1 LDNLFKIPPLHPKI
15 NFVYL
20 SKLKSKV
27 MTQFEENHPEQLK
40 LFLNKL
46 NELVDEFHPNIYLL
60 DGVFKGIQTI
70 EIAILDELNR
80 DK

>member
-1 LDNLFKIPPLHPKI
+1 
-15 NFVYL
+15 
-20 SKLKSKV
+20 

-40 LFLNKL
+40 LFLEQL
-46 NELVDEFHPNIYLL
+46 NRLVDEFHPNIYLL

-70 EIAILDELNR
+70 EIAVLDELNK